1 MTELQRGPTGPVE
14 RQSIK
19 RSRWALSVPFGVV
32 ATVGAGILLDT
43 VVGSWQPNPGWQQ
56 NIILG
61 AILLVGSLATG
72 VVAGARTLREWA
84 QAAMLTA
91 AGFVVLGIVIAV
103 YVMGTEPPR

>member
-1 MTELQRGPTGPVE
+1 MTELQREPKDPVE

-32 ATVGAGILLDT
+32 ATVGAGFILLT
-43 VVGSWQPNPGWQQ
+43 VVGSWRPNSGWQQ

-72 VVAGARTLREWA
+72 VVAGARTPREWA

-91 AGFVVLGIVIAV
+91 AGFVVLSIVGSCIVIG
-103 YVMGTEPPR
+103 MEPQR